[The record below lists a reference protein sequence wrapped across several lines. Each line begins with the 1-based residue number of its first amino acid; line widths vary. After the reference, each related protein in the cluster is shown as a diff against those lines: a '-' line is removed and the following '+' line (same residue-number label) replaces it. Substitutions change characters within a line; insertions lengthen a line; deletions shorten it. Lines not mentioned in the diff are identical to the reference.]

1 MRGHFA
7 RKPINLDSLKSA
19 QKHGDEAEI
28 QVIAEVTLPK
38 ANFDSFAENLYDDY
52 DFIAKHTQN
61 TGVVNGTFRCILVR
75 KAGTKR
81 TAIAVQSDGYDYPR
95 YAALVRI

>member
-1 MRGHFA
+1 MKGYFA
-7 RKPINLDSLKSA
+7 RKPITLDDLKTA
-19 QKHGDEAEI
+19 KKHGDEAEI
-28 QVIAEVTLPK
+28 QVVAEVTLPK
-38 ANFDSFAENLYDDY
+38 AAFETFAENLYEDY

-61 TGVVNGTFRCILVR
+61 TGVVDGTFRCILVR

-81 TAIAVQSDGYDYPR
+81 TAIAVESDGYDYAR